1 MTKNS
6 SALLAQD
13 ITAYIVA
20 GGSHCADMGP
30 PDPETDSPSML
41 SAKLS
46 KAAVIQRWLAEQPD
60 GGEQEQTQPM
70 DDERVRRIKSDDVVA
85 AKFPACFQDLAALHS
100 SWLVQA
106 NADYDH
112 KMTEEKCFQLCTAK
126 KVLPLIALQVRKT
139 NNKTMLVLTRT

>member
-1 MTKNS
+1 
-6 SALLAQD
+6 
-13 ITAYIVA
+13 VA

-139 NNKTMLVLTRT
+139 TNKTMLVLTRT